1 MAHGK
6 GVKIFYITNRK
17 APLEDGTRK
26 NLAKFGYPVDTS
38 EDMVL
43 TRGEKDEWKSSK
55 KSPRRKHVAAN
66 YRVLMVFGDNFGDF
80 VDGYKGSIAERQ
92 ALYEKNDAMWGSKWY
107 MIANPSY
114 GSWESA
120 AFGHNWRKPGAER
133 RQMKHQAL
141 ETWAGV
147 KK

>member
-1 MAHGK
+1 
-6 GVKIFYITNRK
+6 
-17 APLEDGTRK
+17 
-26 NLAKFGYPVDTS
+26 
-38 EDMVL
+38 
-43 TRGEKDEWKSSK
+43 
-55 KSPRRKHVAAN
+55 
-66 YRVLMVFGDNFGDF
+66 
-80 VDGYKGSIAERQ
+80 
-92 ALYEKNDAMWGSKWY
+92 

-141 ETWAGV
+141 EAWAGV